1 MLGTSLLH
9 YNIVEKLGEGG
20 MGVVYKAQDTHLDRF
35 VALKVLPH
43 DRVANEERKRRFIQ
57 EAKAAS
63 ALNHPNIVTIY
74 DIATDR
80 DVTFIAMEFIPGK
93 ALSDAIPRQG
103 LPLPQLLN
111 YAAQIADGLAKAHQ
125 AGIIHRDL
133 KPGNIM
139 IGDDGRVRIL
149 DFGLA
154 KLTDPGVGSEDD
166 ATHTMAN
173 NPAPKTDEGIVLG
186 TVAYMSPEQAEGRK
200 VDTRTDIF
208 SFGVV
213 LYEMITGRKPF
224 TGQTRLATMSAILK
238 ESHKPLSEVAPSVPP
253 DLERL
258 VDRCL
263 RKDPD
268 RRWQNM
274 PDVRISLLEMHED
287 SASGKLA
294 AAPAS
299 AGVRSGLGRLWI
311 YAAAVLVLVAL
322 VVGWALL
329 RKPAQQAAK
338 DLVPI
343 PLTVFPGDQRD
354 PAFSPDGNQVAFS
367 WGPEGGVTNEYVK
380 VVGAGDLVR
389 LTNTPGE
396 DRMAQWSPDGKWIE
410 FFRNVNGKAT
420 IVAIPALGGPERTI
434 SPTRFHASWTPD
446 SQWIVVGDGG
456 TLYLAPLQGG
466 ERKVLLEGKYQCG
479 AGSISPD
486 GHTLAAACR
495 TAAGSPLYVVPL
507 SDGYVVKGTPRMVAP
522 EDWNVPS
529 WSWTPDS
536 KELVFIRSIG
546 NANLGGDSFMYRV
559 AIDGGTPQ
567 RIEYTGN
574 NPWYLDV
581 ARRGDRLA
589 YTRLKRDINVYRAE
603 LEPDGTLKKPG
614 ERIASSSR
622 TEMDAQYSPDG
633 SRIVFTSNRSG
644 PDEIWVAGSDGKNL
658 VQLTSST
665 APVGTSSPRWSPDGT
680 MIAYTSRAADQS
692 ATDIFVISSSGGAP
706 RRITDD
712 PAADLSPYWS
722 LDGKWIYF
730 ASNRGGAT
738 GLWKVAVAGGTD
750 TQVSTRVGSAGAESP
765 DGKWRYQVWSDV
777 VTRVPL
783 AAGPKDGVAAQVL
796 VRDRIAANAAAITAR
811 GVYYLSPA
819 QDLQSSTL
827 RLLPLDGGEPKTL
840 GTIPHTTEAGLSV
853 SPDFKSILYSQ
864 CDQCAADLMLVENFH

>member
-1 MLGTSLLH
+1 
-9 YNIVEKLGEGG
+9 
-20 MGVVYKAQDTHLDRF
+20 
-35 VALKVLPH
+35 
-43 DRVANEERKRRFIQ
+43 
-57 EAKAAS
+57 
-63 ALNHPNIVTIY
+63 
-74 DIATDR
+74 
-80 DVTFIAMEFIPGK
+80 
-93 ALSDAIPRQG
+93 
-103 LPLPQLLN
+103 
-111 YAAQIADGLAKAHQ
+111 
-125 AGIIHRDL
+125 
-133 KPGNIM
+133 
-139 IGDDGRVRIL
+139 
-149 DFGLA
+149 
-154 KLTDPGVGSEDD
+154 
-166 ATHTMAN
+166 
-173 NPAPKTDEGIVLG
+173 
-186 TVAYMSPEQAEGRK
+186 
-200 VDTRTDIF
+200 
-208 SFGVV
+208 
-213 LYEMITGRKPF
+213 
-224 TGQTRLATMSAILK
+224 
-238 ESHKPLSEVAPSVPP
+238 
-253 DLERL
+253 
-258 VDRCL
+258 
-263 RKDPD
+263 
-268 RRWQNM
+268 
-274 PDVRISLLEMHED
+274 
-287 SASGKLA
+287 
-294 AAPAS
+294 
-299 AGVRSGLGRLWI
+299 
-311 YAAAVLVLVAL
+311 
-322 VVGWALL
+322 
-329 RKPAQQAAK
+329 
-338 DLVPI
+338 
-343 PLTVFPGDQRD
+343 
-354 PAFSPDGNQVAFS
+354 
-367 WGPEGGVTNEYVK
+367 
-380 VVGAGDLVR
+380 
-389 LTNTPGE
+389 
-396 DRMAQWSPDGKWIE
+396 
-410 FFRNVNGKAT
+410 
-420 IVAIPALGGPERTI
+420 
-434 SPTRFHASWTPD
+434 
-446 SQWIVVGDGG
+446 
-456 TLYLAPLQGG
+456 
-466 ERKVLLEGKYQCG
+466 
-479 AGSISPD
+479 
-486 GHTLAAACR
+486 
-495 TAAGSPLYVVPL
+495 
-507 SDGYVVKGTPRMVAP
+507 
-522 EDWNVPS
+522 
-529 WSWTPDS
+529 
-536 KELVFIRSIG
+536 
-546 NANLGGDSFMYRV
+546 MYRV

>member
-1 MLGTSLLH
+1 MTIVLGTTLLH
-9 YNIVEKLGEGG
+9 YQIVEKLGEGG
-20 MGVVYKAQDTHLDRF
+20 MGVVYKARDTHLDRF

-103 LPLPQLLN
+103 LPLPQVLN

-154 KLTDPGVGSEDD
+154 KLTDPVIGSED

-173 NPAPKTDEGIVLG
+173 EPAPKTDEGIVLG

-238 ESHKPLSEVAPSVPP
+238 EPPKPLSDAAPGVPP

-287 SASGKLA
+287 SASGKLPL
-294 AAPAS
+294 APSS
-299 AGVRSGLGRLWI
+299 AGARPLFGKLWI
-311 YAAAVLVLVAL
+311 YAAAVLLLAAFAA
-322 VVGWALL
+322 GWAML
-329 RKPAQQAAK
+329 RKPAQQASK
-338 DLVPI
+338 DLIPI
-343 PLTVFPGDQRD
+343 PLTVYPGDQRD

-367 WGPEGGVTNEYVK
+367 WGPEGGVTHMFVK
-380 VVGAGDLVR
+380 VVGAGDPVQ
-389 LTNTPGE
+389 LTNTPYA
-396 DRMAQWSPDGKWIE
+396 DRMSQWSPDGKWIAFTRE
-410 FFRNVNGKAT
+410 GNGPRA
-420 IVAIPALGGPERTI
+420 IIAIPALGGPEKTI
-434 SPTRFHASWTPD
+434 SPALFHASWTPD
-446 SQWIVVGDGG
+446 SQWIVVGVSGS
-456 TLYLAPLQGG
+456 LYLAPLQGG
-466 ERKVLLEGKYQCG
+466 ERKLLLGPVDPRHPCS

-486 GHTLAAACR
+486 GHSLAAVCR
-495 TAAGSPLYVVPL
+495 SLYVVPL
-507 SDGYVVKGTPRMVAP
+507 SDGYAVKGMPRMVAP
-522 EDWNVPS
+522 EDWSVPS

-536 KELVFIRSIG
+536 KELVFIRSVG
-546 NANLGGDSFMYRV
+546 DANLGGDSFMYRV
-559 AIDGGTPQ
+559 AIDGGAPQ
-567 RIEYTGN
+567 RIEYAGN

-581 ARRGDRLA
+581 ARRGYRLA
-589 YTRLKRDINVYRAE
+589 YTRLKRDINLYRAE
-603 LEPDGTLKKPG
+603 LDPDGTLKRPG

-633 SRIVFTSNRSG
+633 SRIAFTSNRSG
-644 PDEIWVAGSDGKNL
+644 PDEIWIAASDGRNQ
-658 VQLTSST
+658 VQLTNSVT
-665 APVGTSSPRWSPDGT
+665 PLGTSSPRWSPDGT
-680 MIAYTSRAADQS
+680 MIAYTSRAAGQN
-692 ATDIFVISSSGGAP
+692 ATDIFVVSASGGAP
-706 RRITDD
+706 HRITDD
-712 PAADLSPYWS
+712 PAADLRPYWS
-722 LDGKWIYF
+722 GDGKWIYF
-730 ASNRGGAT
+730 TSNRGGAT
-738 GLWKVAVAGGTD
+738 GLWKVPSTGGTA
-750 TQVSTRVGSAGAESP
+750 TLVSTRVGPTGAESP
-765 DGKWRYQVWSDV
+765 DGKWRYQVWSNV
-777 VTRVPL
+777 VTRMPL
-783 AAGPKDGVAAQVL
+783 SAGPKDGVAPEEL
-796 VRDRIAANAAAITAR
+796 MHDRIAPDAAAITTR

-819 QDLQSSTL
+819 QDLQSATL
-827 RLLPLDGGEPKTL
+827 RLMPLAGGEPKTL
-840 GTIPHTTEAGLSV
+840 GTIPHTTEVGLSV

-864 CDQCAADLMLVENFH
+864 CDQCAADLMLVESFH